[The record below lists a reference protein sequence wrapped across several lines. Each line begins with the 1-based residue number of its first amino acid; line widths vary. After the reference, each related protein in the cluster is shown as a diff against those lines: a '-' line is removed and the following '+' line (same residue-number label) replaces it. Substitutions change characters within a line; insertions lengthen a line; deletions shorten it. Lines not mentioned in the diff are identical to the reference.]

1 MRAALWRELESTVLS
16 DMNQTQ
22 KAVCL
27 SLFVCPQ
34 QENLQRQKV
43 DSWQTVDLWQKV
55 DSRGTRVEGGGVG
68 SDS

>member
-1 MRAALWRELESTVLS
+1 MRAALWRELESTLLS

-34 QENLQRQKV
+34 
-43 DSWQTVDLWQKV
+43 
-55 DSRGTRVEGGGVG
+55 
-68 SDS
+68 

>member
-1 MRAALWRELESTVLS
+1 MRAALWRELESTLLS

-43 DSWQTVDLWQKV
+43 DSWQKV

-68 SDS
+68 RES